1 MNAVTMAACRVT
13 RDELEEFLYREAA
26 LLDNWQLDEWL
37 ALFVEGAR
45 YFIPPAGA
53 DDDADPTSTLFYVAD
68 DYHRLCER
76 VKRLKK
82 RTAHAEFPRSRC
94 RRLVSNIRVLDG
106 TASRFTVTSNFV
118 TWRSKLGVTDTFFGH
133 HIYDLQRDGATLRI
147 LSKKTFL
154 DQDDIRVQG
163 KVSIIP

>member
-1 MNAVTMAACRVT
+1 MNAASVGAT
-13 RDELEEFLYREAA
+13 RDELEDFLYTEAA
-26 LLDNWQLDEWL
+26 LLDAWRLDEWL

-53 DDDADPTSTLFYVAD
+53 EDDADPSTTLFYVAD

-94 RRLVSNIRVLDG
+94 RRMVSNVRVVEGD
-106 TASRFTVTSNFV
+106 AARFTLTSNFV

-133 HIYDLQRDGATLRI
+133 HLYDMTRVDGALRI

-154 DQDDIRVQG
+154 DQDDIRDQG

>member
-1 MNAVTMAACRVT
+1 MSPPAT
-13 RDELEEFLYREAA
+13 RAELEDFLFLEAA

-37 ALFVEGAR
+37 ALFAPGAR
-45 YFIPPAGA
+45 YFVPPAGA
-53 DDDADPTSTLFYVAD
+53 DDDADPATTLFYVAD

-76 VKRLKK
+76 VKRLNK

-94 RRLVSNIRVLDG
+94 RRMVSNVRLLEGDA
-106 TASRFTVTSNFV
+106 TRFTVTSNYV

-133 HIYDLQRDGATLRI
+133 HLYAMTRVAGQLRI

-154 DQDDIRVQG
+154 DQDDIRDQG

>member
-1 MNAVTMAACRVT
+1 MSAPANRA
-13 RDELEEFLYREAA
+13 ELEDFLFLEAA

-37 ALFVEGAR
+37 ALFAPGAR
-45 YFIPPAGA
+45 YFVPPAGA
-53 DDDADPTSTLFYVAD
+53 DDDADPATTLFYVAD

-76 VKRLKK
+76 VKRLNK

-94 RRLVSNIRVLDG
+94 RRMVSNVRFLEGDA
-106 TASRFTVTSNFV
+106 TCFTVTSNYV

-133 HIYDLQRDGATLRI
+133 HLYAMTRVAGQLRI

-154 DQDDIRVQG
+154 DQDDIRDQG

>member
-1 MNAVTMAACRVT
+1 MNAASVGAT
-13 RDELEEFLYREAA
+13 RDELEDFLYTEAA
-26 LLDNWQLDEWL
+26 LLDAWRLDEWL

-53 DDDADPTSTLFYVAD
+53 EDDVDPSTTLFYVAD

-94 RRLVSNIRVLDG
+94 RRMVSNVRVVDG
-106 TASRFTVTSNFV
+106 DAARFTLTSNFV

-133 HIYDLQRDGATLRI
+133 HLYDMTRVDGALRI

-154 DQDDIRVQG
+154 DQDDIRDQG

>member
-1 MNAVTMAACRVT
+1 MNAASVGAT
-13 RDELEEFLYREAA
+13 RDELEDFLYAEAA
-26 LLDNWQLDEWL
+26 LLDAWRLDEWL

-53 DDDADPTSTLFYVAD
+53 EDDADPSTSLFYVAD

-94 RRLVSNIRVLDG
+94 RRMVSNVRVVEGD
-106 TASRFTVTSNFV
+106 AVRFTLTSNFV

-133 HIYDLQRDGATLRI
+133 HLYEMTRVDGALRI

-154 DQDDIRVQG
+154 DQDDIRDQG

>member
-1 MNAVTMAACRVT
+1 MNAASVGAS
-13 RDELEEFLYREAA
+13 RDELEDFLYAEAA
-26 LLDNWQLDEWL
+26 LLDAWRLDEWL

-53 DDDADPTSTLFYVAD
+53 EDDADPSTTLFYVAD

-94 RRLVSNIRVLDG
+94 RRMVSNVRVVEGD
-106 TASRFTVTSNFV
+106 AARFTLTSNFV
-118 TWRSKLGVTDTFFGH
+118 TWRSKLGVTDTFGH
-133 HIYDLQRDGATLRI
+133 HLYEMTRVDGALRI

-154 DQDDIRVQG
+154 DQDDIRDQG

>member
-1 MNAVTMAACRVT
+1 MNAASVGAT
-13 RDELEEFLYREAA
+13 RDELEDFLYTEAA
-26 LLDNWQLDEWL
+26 LLDAWRLDEWL

-53 DDDADPTSTLFYVAD
+53 EDDADPSTTLFYVAD

-94 RRLVSNIRVLDG
+94 RRMVSNVRVVEGD
-106 TASRFTVTSNFV
+106 AARFTLTSNFV

-133 HIYDLQRDGATLRI
+133 HLYEMTRIDGALRI

-154 DQDDIRVQG
+154 DQDDIRDQG

>member
-1 MNAVTMAACRVT
+1 MNAVNVGAS
-13 RDELEEFLYREAA
+13 RDELEDFLYAEAA
-26 LLDNWQLDEWL
+26 LLDAWRLDEWL

-53 DDDADPTSTLFYVAD
+53 EDDADPSTTLFYVAD

-94 RRLVSNIRVLDG
+94 RRMVSNVRVVEGD
-106 TASRFTVTSNFV
+106 AARFTLTSNFV

-133 HIYDLQRDGATLRI
+133 HLYEMTRVDGALRI
-147 LSKKTFL
+147 LTKKTFL
-154 DQDDIRVQG
+154 DQDDIRDQG

>member
-1 MNAVTMAACRVT
+1 MNAVNVGAS
-13 RDELEEFLYREAA
+13 RDELEDFLYAEAA
-26 LLDNWQLDEWL
+26 LLDAWRLDEWL

-53 DDDADPTSTLFYVAD
+53 EDDADPSATLFYVAD

-94 RRLVSNIRVLDG
+94 RRMVSNVRVVEGD
-106 TASRFTVTSNFV
+106 AARFTLTSNFV

-133 HIYDLQRDGATLRI
+133 HLYEMTRVDGALRI
-147 LSKKTFL
+147 LTKKTFL
-154 DQDDIRVQG
+154 DQDDIRDQG